1 VHTHSVATAR
11 IVLPEWLGV
20 TPTAFAFTVALSG
33 QIYRVRLLWN
43 PRANENAG
51 CWMVDLRAK
60 NGTAIV
66 LGVRLLLTDDLWG
79 LWRYDT
85 RIPPG
90 ALRVRRTD
98 GGTSDP
104 GAADLA
110 GAVALEYVI

>member
-1 VHTHSVATAR
+1 
-11 IVLPEWLGV
+11 
-20 TPTAFAFTVALSG
+20 
-33 QIYRVRLLWN
+33 
-43 PRANENAG
+43 
-51 CWMVDLRAK
+51 
-60 NGTAIV
+60 
-66 LGVRLLLTDDLWG
+66 VRLLLTDDLWG